1 MLWRLTCGLR
11 LGLKFMLVED
21 GPLMEGWPMGELM
34 TGNGEGRPL
43 MVSWGRWWASAADPG
58 WSSWQTGW
66 AGTGGEDGYWSLGDP
81 WRSSEETTRADQRS
95 LQDGERKKKSLN
107 HTGNFRN
114 ILLCEVNNSIVFLFG
129 LFTEPLNGC
138 GKKFRN
144 VIVMYKYLF
153 IWENFLSRMAK
164 ITFNFKSK
172 RV

>member
-43 MVSWGRWWASAADPG
+43 MGELRVLMGECSWPGLEFMADGLSRDGWRGWLLKPRWPMEELRGDDESWPEESAGRR
-58 WSSWQTGW
+58 
-66 AGTGGEDGYWSLGDP
+66 E
-81 WRSSEETTRADQRS
+81 
-95 LQDGERKKKSLN
+95 KKKELN